1 MPKDTKSSIR
11 LGTRASIPL
20 LLSKSP
26 HFACIC
32 LFYCLIYI
40 VSFVFRASWHQNL
53 CLYDSLA
60 IAPVSKSD
68 QPIPDHPHSL
78 LSLSLSQFPIKC
90 QAFPARYQS
99 SFPPPLSY
107 VLFRH
112 RWILVLTSNR
122 NTTIFCNTCCR
133 RYHPPLPNHIRN
145 RKPDVLLYSFSAVL
159 IQALEAVAITSRIG
173 AARRCSSPLS
183 VACVFAATVLHIQL
197 DSVHLIADSSIFT
210 PFVNLLQ
217 AFLLVPLHI
226 HKVYIFSK
234 DYLHLISLGDLKVK
248 LALHVITVYRY
259 CAPFR
264 PFQTLLENEF

>member
-1 MPKDTKSSIR
+1 M
-11 LGTRASIPL
+11 LIPL

-53 CLYDSLA
+53 CLCDSLA
-60 IAPVSKSD
+60 IAPASKSD
-68 QPIPDHPHSL
+68 QPILDHPHSL

-99 SFPPPLSY
+99 SFPLSY

-112 RWILVLTSNR
+112 LRILVLTRNR
-122 NTTIFCNTCCR
+122 NTTIFALLRRYSCQ
-133 RYHPPLPNHIRN
+133 RYHPPLPNRIRN

-159 IQALEAVAITSRIG
+159 IQELEAVAITSRIG
-173 AARRCSSPLS
+173 AARRCSFSLS

-197 DSVHLIADSSIFT
+197 DSVRLIADSGIFI

-217 AFLLVPLHI
+217 VFLLVPLHI

-234 DYLHLISLGDLKVK
+234 DYLHLISLGDLEVK
-248 LALHVITVYRY
+248 LAMHVLTVYRY